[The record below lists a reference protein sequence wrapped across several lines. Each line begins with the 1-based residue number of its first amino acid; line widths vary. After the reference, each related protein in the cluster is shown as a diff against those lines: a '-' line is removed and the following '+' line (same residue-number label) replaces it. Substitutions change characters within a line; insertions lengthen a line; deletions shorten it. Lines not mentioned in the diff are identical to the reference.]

1 MRGALTNEQKQE
13 IRLLS
18 ASGKYSYRE
27 LAKKY
32 FVSISTINYII
43 NKGDKIDTR
52 KFKGYYRKPDR
63 NRTHM
68 RKKFD
73 RKEVVTNLIDAIS
86 EYSLMDNWTELY
98 LMEMLLSCG
107 LTKDD
112 FELTGYL
119 DFYKE
124 YFEEKEMAI

>member
-107 LTKDD
+107 LTKGD